1 MSAEPTTAPNPSEP
15 PYTISDKE
23 LNTTGAID
31 AKLIVPFVQSV
42 RDVFKTMVHAEVKV
56 QRPTVKDN
64 TKASF
69 DVSSVVQFGGDV
81 SGSVVLSFESDA
93 AIKLVESFAGF
104 AFDLDDTDF
113 ADAIGE
119 LGNMVA
125 GAAKKNLNCEASIG
139 IPTVVIGANHRIA
152 RLTEVPC
159 IVVPCNTDVGN
170 FAVEISIRSTQVAK
184 AAA

>member
-1 MSAEPTTAPNPSEP
+1 MQEP
-15 PYTISDKE
+15 PYTTSDKE

-31 AKLIVPFVQSV
+31 ATLIVPFVQSV
-42 RDVFKTMVHAEVKV
+42 RDVFTTMVHATPKV
-56 QRPTVKDN
+56 QRPVVKEN
-64 TKASF
+64 TRASY
-69 DVSSVVQFGGDV
+69 DVSTVVQFSGDV
-81 SGSVVLSFESDA
+81 CGSVVLSFQSEA
-93 AIKLVESFAGF
+93 AIKLVENFAGF
-104 AFDLDDTDF
+104 AFSLDDNDF

-139 IPTVVIGANHRIA
+139 IPTVVIGDNHRVA

-159 IVVPCNTDVGN
+159 VVVPCQTDVGD
-170 FAVEISIRSTQVAK
+170 FAVEISIRSTGAAK

>member
-1 MSAEPTTAPNPSEP
+1 MGNPTSPLDWMHRAP
-15 PYTISDKE
+15 
-23 LNTTGAID
+23 
-31 AKLIVPFVQSV
+31 
-42 RDVFKTMVHAEVKV
+42 HA
-56 QRPTVKDN
+56 
-64 TKASF
+64 
-69 DVSSVVQFGGDV
+69 
-81 SGSVVLSFESDA
+81 SGMDRIEA
-93 AIKLVESFAGF
+93 YFAGF